1 MLFFFLCT
9 VSLKDWIEKNPSVLG
24 DKVLEKWGTNLPF
37 LFKVLSVAKAL
48 SIQAHP
54 DKGLAEILHKKQ
66 PGEYKDD
73 NHKPEMALAL
83 TEFEALCG
91 FVSLQELKTV
101 IQSVPE
107 IVEVVGS
114 SCADQVLH
122 TTQEDGEEKV
132 KDVLRSLFNHL
143 MSASKSLISY
153 VTLKLISRLSL
164 KEQEGTLTDKE
175 QLVLRLEK
183 QYPGDIGLIA
193 SFLFNYVKLKPGEAL
208 YLGANEP
215 HAYLQGECVECM
227 ATSDNVVRAGLT
239 PKFRDV
245 ETLCSMLTYKQGPP
259 EILTGNPSY
268 PYTVKYLPPFDE
280 FEIELCNLPQ
290 GASTVFSPVPGPS
303 IFIVLSGEGAVSSAS
318 SKGLA
323 VSEGDVLFASA
334 NTEIATETVK
344 DFSTLIE
351 AGQYS
356 DNNMSTPATSYS
368 QFTPSASPSVKVDP
382 ALSFSHLTPSLAAT
396 RPPRRPLKLHNKTKT
411 KDDEKKIPPRQH
423 RLDDEDLTSRVMQL
437 VVEEPGAGLGH
448 QGHPFNGH
456 MIDLTL
462 EISKNDCQHK
472 DELKALADELEKGE
486 KGNDAGSY
494 RVLTIL
500 LYVETGG
507 LFSLPIRSSLEKMIA
522 LPQPPLVVQP
532 ITHVTPWGIQL
543 ILDDATTNLLIDLVE
558 ASTSNHAGAE
568 ANSANPTS
576 TEANPANPVHL
587 S

>member
-1 MLFFFLCT
+1 MGSDFPNIVKLSCPVKNYDWGKVGKDSAVASLYSKNSGEAAADDARYAEFWMGTHDSGPSYVVLPAEASGGLSSP

-54 DKGLAEILHKKQ
+54 DKGLAEVLHKKQ
-66 PGEYKDD
+66 PSEYKDD

-143 MSASKSLISY
+143 MSASKSVISD
-153 VTLKLISRLSL
+153 VTSKLISRLNL
-164 KEQEGTLTDKE
+164 KE
-175 QLVLRLEK
+175 
-183 QYPGDIGLIA
+183 
-193 SFLFNYVKLKPGEAL
+193 KLKPGEAL

-227 ATSDNVVRAGLT
+227 ATSDNVG
-239 PKFRDV
+239 
-245 ETLCSMLTYKQGPP
+245 SP

-303 IFIVLSGEGAVSSAS
+303 IFIVLSGEGTVSSAS
-318 SKGLA
+318 LKGLA
-323 VSEGDVLFASA
+323 VAEGDVLFASA

-344 DFSTLIE
+344 
-351 AGQYS
+351 G
-356 DNNMSTPATSYS
+356 
-368 QFTPSASPSVKVDP
+368 
-382 ALSFSHLTPSLAAT
+382 
-396 RPPRRPLKLHNKTKT
+396 LKLCRAGINSKFF
-411 KDDEKKIPPRQH
+411 EK
-423 RLDDEDLTSRVMQL
+423 
-437 VVEEPGAGLGH
+437 
-448 QGHPFNGH
+448 
-456 MIDLTL
+456 
-462 EISKNDCQHK
+462 
-472 DELKALADELEKGE
+472 
-486 KGNDAGSY
+486 
-494 RVLTIL
+494 
-500 LYVETGG
+500 
-507 LFSLPIRSSLEKMIA
+507 
-522 LPQPPLVVQP
+522 
-532 ITHVTPWGIQL
+532 
-543 ILDDATTNLLIDLVE
+543 
-558 ASTSNHAGAE
+558 
-568 ANSANPTS
+568 
-576 TEANPANPVHL
+576 
-587 S
+587 